1 MKMKQIRINY
11 LEVQGNNKIPARLDF
26 SKKLN
31 IIYGASNTGKSYIL
45 KVLDY
50 MLGAE
55 KLKKDI
61 KLARGYSKIL
71 MGFHLEGRGDF
82 VVERNINGGDYLLR
96 GDKGKDIVL
105 KSVHSNIDSFSNFI
119 LEYLKWD
126 LKKLAKN
133 QSGETQSLTLRNIAF
148 LSLIDEVNIQ
158 AEISPMLTSNYS
170 ANTAEKSF
178 FRYLLTFKDDSNIVA
193 VVDNKTFKV
202 NKEATVKVYHEILED
217 INSRLINFKDDQEIE
232 NQLGKIEKS
241 IQLSFSDIDR
251 LKENVN
257 GKLKEKRFFLNQLNE
272 IQDLIIQS
280 NIHKNRFNVLNEIY
294 DSDIERL
301 KFVEEAGFL
310 TLLNEPEKCKN
321 CGIEIDLL
329 DNKFNISDGI
339 ASSIAEIKKIQSL
352 KEDLSSTIKDVEAQ
366 LEGYSK
372 ELNSVEKSISDLDFD
387 INKYLSDLK
396 IQQESINN
404 LFLQRDL
411 LKQSLDILEQKKR
424 YTRKLIAV
432 EEGSKPKKHEK
443 PNLEL
448 SPNDLKEFTDI
459 VSDVLTEWEFPGN
472 NDVVFDLKN
481 FDLLIDEQDRVS
493 NGKGVRAL
501 THTAFKVATV
511 LYCHQKNIP
520 HPSFMVLD
528 TPLLAYRDPISHKA
542 GHLEDDEI
550 LIQHNSVKEA
560 FFRHLLKISN
570 ICQFIILENIDPPE
584 FLHQQPD
591 VQIIQFSGS
600 GQHGRAGFF
609 PI

>member
-11 LEVQGNNKIPARLDF
+11 LEIQGNSKLPARVDF
-26 SKKLN
+26 SKRLN

-45 KVLDY
+45 KILDY

-82 VVERNINGGDYLLR
+82 VVERNINGGDYLLK
-96 GDKGKDIVL
+96 GDEVNVIL

-133 QSGETQSLTLRNIAF
+133 QSGETQSLTLRNLAF

-158 AEISPMLTSNYS
+158 AEISPLLTSNYS

-193 VVDNKTFKV
+193 VVDDKTFKV

-217 INSRLINFKDDQEIE
+217 INSRLIDVKDDQEIE
-232 NQLGKIEKS
+232 SQLEKIENS

-251 LKENVN
+251 LKESVN
-257 GKLKEKRFFLNQLNE
+257 EKLKEKRYLLNKSSE

-280 NIHKNRFNVLNEIY
+280 NIHKSRFNVLDEIY
-294 DSDIERL
+294 NSDIERL

-310 TLLNEPEKCKN
+310 TLLNDPEKCKN
-321 CGIEIDLL
+321 CGVEIDIL
-329 DNKFNISDGI
+329 DNQFNISDGI
-339 ASSIAEIKKIQSL
+339 SSSLVEIKKIQSL
-352 KEDLSSTIKDVEAQ
+352 KEDLFSTIKDVDFQ
-366 LEGYSK
+366 LKGYADD
-372 ELNSVEKSISDLDFD
+372 LNGVENSLNNMDLD
-387 INKYLSDLK
+387 INNFLSDLS
-396 IQQESINN
+396 IQQENINN
-404 LFLQRDL
+404 LFSQRDFL
-411 LKQSLDILEQKKR
+411 RQGLDTLEQKKR

-432 EEGSKPKKHEK
+432 EESSKPKKHEK

-448 SPNDLKEFTDI
+448 SPNDLKEFSDI
-459 VSDVLTEWEFPGN
+459 VSDVLIEWKFPGN

-481 FDLLIDEQDRVS
+481 FDLLIDEQERVS

-511 LYCHQKNIP
+511 LYCHKKNIP

-550 LIQHNSVKEA
+550 QIQHNSVKEA

-600 GQHGRAGFF
+600 SQQGRAGFF

>member
-11 LEVQGNNKIPARLDF
+11 LEIQGNSKLPARVDF
-26 SKKLN
+26 SKRLN

-45 KVLDY
+45 KILDY

-82 VVERNINGGDYLLR
+82 VVERNINGGDYLLK
-96 GDKGKDIVL
+96 GDGVNVIL

-133 QSGETQSLTLRNIAF
+133 QSGETQSLTLRNLAF

-158 AEISPMLTSNYS
+158 AEISPLLTSNYS

-193 VVDNKTFKV
+193 VVDDKTFKV

-217 INSRLINFKDDQEIE
+217 INSRLIDIKDDQEIE
-232 NQLGKIEKS
+232 SQLEKIENS

-251 LKENVN
+251 LKESVN
-257 GKLKEKRFFLNQLNE
+257 EKLKEKRSLLNKSSE

-280 NIHKNRFNVLNEIY
+280 NIHKSRFNVLDEIY
-294 DSDIERL
+294 NSDIERL

-310 TLLNEPEKCKN
+310 TLLNDPEKCKN
-321 CGIEIDLL
+321 CGVEIDIL
-329 DNKFNISDGI
+329 DNQFNISDGI
-339 ASSIAEIKKIQSL
+339 SSSLAEIKKIQSL
-352 KEDLSSTIKDVEAQ
+352 KEDLFSTIKDVDFQ
-366 LEGYSK
+366 LKGYADD
-372 ELNSVEKSISDLDFD
+372 LNGVENSINNMDLD
-387 INKYLSDLK
+387 INHFLSDLS
-396 IQQESINN
+396 IQQENINN
-404 LFLQRDL
+404 LFSQRDFL
-411 LKQSLDILEQKKR
+411 RQGLDTLEQKKR

-432 EEGSKPKKHEK
+432 EESSKPKKHEK

-448 SPNDLKEFTDI
+448 SPNDLKEFSDI
-459 VSDVLTEWEFPGN
+459 VSDVLMEWKFPGN

-481 FDLLIDEQDRVS
+481 FDLLIDEQERVS

-511 LYCHQKNIP
+511 LYCHKKNIP

-542 GHLEDDEI
+542 GRLEDDEI
-550 LIQHNSVKEA
+550 QIQHNSVKEA

-600 GQHGRAGFF
+600 SQQGRAGFF

>member
-11 LEVQGNNKIPARLDF
+11 LEIQGNSKLPARVDF
-26 SKKLN
+26 SKRLN

-45 KVLDY
+45 KILDY

-82 VVERNINGGDYLLR
+82 VVERNINGGDYLLK
-96 GDKGKDIVL
+96 GDGVNVIL

-133 QSGETQSLTLRNIAF
+133 QSGETQSLTLRNLAF

-158 AEISPMLTSNYS
+158 AEISPLLTSNYS
-170 ANTAEKSF
+170 ANTTEKSF

-193 VVDNKTFKV
+193 VVDDKTFKV

-217 INSRLINFKDDQEIE
+217 INSRLIDVKDDQEIE
-232 NQLGKIEKS
+232 SQLEKIENS

-251 LKENVN
+251 LKESVN
-257 GKLKEKRFFLNQLNE
+257 EKLKEKRSLLNKSSE

-280 NIHKNRFNVLNEIY
+280 NIHKSRFNVLDEIY
-294 DSDIERL
+294 NSDIERL

-310 TLLNEPEKCKN
+310 TLLNDPEKCKN
-321 CGIEIDLL
+321 CGVEIDIL
-329 DNKFNISDGI
+329 DNQFNISDGI
-339 ASSIAEIKKIQSL
+339 SSSLAEIKKIQSL
-352 KEDLSSTIKDVEAQ
+352 KEDLFSTIKDVDFQ
-366 LEGYSK
+366 LKGYADD
-372 ELNSVEKSISDLDFD
+372 LNGVENSINNIDLD
-387 INKYLSDLK
+387 INHFLSDLS
-396 IQQESINN
+396 IQQENINN
-404 LFLQRDL
+404 LFSQRDFL
-411 LKQSLDILEQKKR
+411 RQGLDTLEQKKR

-432 EEGSKPKKHEK
+432 EESSKPKKHEK

-448 SPNDLKEFTDI
+448 SPNDLKEFSDI
-459 VSDVLTEWEFPGN
+459 VSDVLMEWKFPGN

-481 FDLLIDEQDRVS
+481 FDLLIDEQERVS

-511 LYCHQKNIP
+511 LYCHKKNIP

-542 GHLEDDEI
+542 GRLEDDEI
-550 LIQHNSVKEA
+550 QIQHNSVKEA

-600 GQHGRAGFF
+600 SQQGRAGFF

>member
-1 MKMKQIRINY
+1 MKQIRINY
-11 LEVQGNNKIPARLDF
+11 LEVQGNNKIPARVDF

-45 KVLDY
+45 KILDY

-82 VVERNINGGDYLLR
+82 VVERNINGGDYLLK
-96 GDKGKDIVL
+96 GDIENIIL
-105 KSVHSNIDSFSNFI
+105 KAVHSNVDSFSYFI

-133 QSGETQSLTLRNIAF
+133 QSGETQSLTLRNLAF

-158 AEISPMLTSNYS
+158 AEISPLLTSNYS
-170 ANTAEKSF
+170 SNTAEKSF

-193 VVDNKTFKV
+193 VVDDKTFKV

-217 INSRLINFKDDQEIE
+217 INSRLIDVKEDQEIE
-232 NQLGKIEKS
+232 SQLEKIENS

-257 GKLKEKRFFLNQLNE
+257 EKLKEKRFLLNKLNE

-280 NIHKNRFNVLNEIY
+280 NIHKNRFNILDEIY
-294 DSDIERL
+294 NSDIERL

-310 TLLNEPEKCKN
+310 TLLNDPEKCKN
-321 CGIEIDLL
+321 CGVEIDLL
-329 DNKFNISDGI
+329 NNQFNISDGI
-339 ASSIAEIKKIQSL
+339 SSSIAEIKKIQSL

-366 LEGYSK
+366 LEGYNK
-372 ELNSVEKSISDLDFD
+372 ELNSIESSINNLDLD
-387 INKYLSDLK
+387 INKSLSDLN
-396 IQQESINN
+396 IQQESVNN
-404 LFLQRDL
+404 LFLQRDF

-432 EEGSKPKKHEK
+432 EESSKPKKHEK

-448 SPNDLKEFTDI
+448 SPNDLKEFSDI
-459 VSDVLTEWEFPGN
+459 VSDVLTEWKFPGN

-520 HPSFMVLD
+520 HPCFMVLD

-542 GHLEDDEI
+542 GSLEDDEI
-550 LIQHNSVKEA
+550 QIQHNSVREA
-560 FFRHLLKISN
+560 FFKHLLKISN

-600 GQHGRAGFF
+600 SQQGRAGFF